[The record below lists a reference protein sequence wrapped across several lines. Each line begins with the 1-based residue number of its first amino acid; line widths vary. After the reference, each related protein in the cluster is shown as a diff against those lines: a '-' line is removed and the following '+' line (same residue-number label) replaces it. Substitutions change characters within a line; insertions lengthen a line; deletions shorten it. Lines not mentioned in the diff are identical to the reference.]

1 MQLPD
6 LRQIRAFA
14 AVADE
19 GSFTLAAH
27 KLSVTQSAISHS
39 VRTLE
44 EQLDCRLLDRQGK
57 RNTLT
62 MEGEMFL
69 RRCRRVIHELD
80 LAARELDGM
89 KGWGQGRIRI
99 GAPPTL
105 CHYLLPKVLRELRDC
120 FPGCE
125 AVIEA
130 GDTAVL
136 VKMLADFELDIVLG
150 MKMKL
155 ERAVRYE
162 PLFKD
167 RLVFVVGPHHPWAQ
181 ARKVDVA
188 TMGREQ
194 FIVYA
199 RASETYRMV
208 EKHLAGVATRPPLV
222 LADMEVIKE
231 MAKVGVGIGVVAPW
245 VARRELDDGS
255 LVAIPISQ
263 PPLRREWGVYS
274 LEIKTRSLVEE
285 TFVGI
290 SGMLG
295 QEFAC

>member
-19 GSFTLAAH
+19 GSFTLAAR
-27 KLSVTQSAISHS
+27 KLSLTQSAISHS
-39 VRTLE
+39 LRTLE

-57 RNTLT
+57 RSSLT
-62 MEGEMFL
+62 VEGEMFL
-69 RRCRRVIHELD
+69 RRCRRVMHELD
-80 LAARELDGM
+80 LAAREIDGM

-105 CHYLLPKVLRELRDC
+105 CHYLLPRVLREMRDC

-130 GDTAVL
+130 GDTVVL
-136 VKMLADFELDIVLG
+136 LKMLGAFELDIVLG
-150 MKMKL
+150 MKTKV
-155 ERAVRYE
+155 ERTLRYE

-167 RLVFVVGPHHPWAQ
+167 RLVFVVAPNHPWAQ
-181 ARKVDVA
+181 VGKVDGE
-188 TMGREQ
+188 TLGREQ

-199 RASETYRMV
+199 RATETYRLV
-208 EKHLAGVATRPPLV
+208 EKHLSGVAMRPPLV

-245 VARRELDDGS
+245 VARRELDEGS

-263 PPLRREWGVYS
+263 PPLRREWGFYS
-274 LEIKTRSLVEE
+274 LECKTRSLVEE

-295 QEFAC
+295 EEFGC